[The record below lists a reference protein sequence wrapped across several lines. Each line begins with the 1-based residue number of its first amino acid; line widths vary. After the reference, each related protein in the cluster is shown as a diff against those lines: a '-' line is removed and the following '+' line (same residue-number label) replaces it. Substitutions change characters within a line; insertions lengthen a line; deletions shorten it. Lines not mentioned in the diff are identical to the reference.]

1 MMQMLAAGGM
11 PILTDGQR
19 KADIENPRGYY
30 EWEPAKLL
38 PQQPELIQ
46 QAEGKAVKVISQLLF
61 ALSGGYEY
69 QIVFM
74 ERPLSEVVAS
84 QAEMIRR
91 KQTAAPSLPAS
102 AMIAALQSHLNQ
114 VNGWVANRRNINVCR
129 VKHGD
134 VIHSPETVAEV
145 VREFLKRPLNVEAM
159 TAQVDESLY
168 RQRANLN

>member
-19 KADIENPRGYY
+19 QADIENPRGYY

-38 PQQPELIQ
+38 PQQPELID

-61 ALSGGYEY
+61 ALPAEREY
-69 QIVFM
+69 RIIFM

-91 KQTAAPSLPAS
+91 KQTSAPALPAA
-102 AMIAALQSHLNQ
+102 AMIAALQTHLNQ
-114 VNGWVANRRNINVCR
+114 VNTWLANRSNVSTCR

-134 VIHSPETVAEV
+134 VIRSPQTVAEV
-145 VREFLKRPLNVEAM
+145 VCEFLNRPLNIEAM

-168 RQRANLN
+168 RQRT